1 MENSKRDEND
11 KAVDKEA
18 ITAKDKL
25 DFYWKY
31 FELQSNQRNQTCQL
45 YFTLLTALL
54 GGLFVVVKVN
64 MHWAS
69 LVISITIVFYAVIF
83 LFLFLRTT
91 TLRDECRGYIAKL
104 EDEYISVQQPG
115 LFSSLENKPGENNMR
130 THTFFLILQFVFV
143 VIVAVCG
150 TIYSV
155 CHLNVGK

>member
-1 MENSKRDEND
+1 MENSKRNEND
-11 KAVDKEA
+11 KAVDKDA

-54 GGLFVVVKVN
+54 GGLFAVVKVN

-69 LVISITIVFYAVIF
+69 LVVSITIAFYAIIF

-91 TLRDECRGYIAKL
+91 KLRNKCREYIAKL

-115 LFSSLENKPGENNMR
+115 LFSLYEIKSGENNRR
-130 THTFFLILQFVFV
+130 THTFLLILQFVFV
-143 VIVAVCG
+143 VMVAVCG